1 MVRLSPRSF
10 RVLDD
15 GARPVASPGDH
26 VGLVLR
32 EARLASGRDLGGIAA
47 DLRIRHTYLAAI
59 EDGRFDIL
67 PGPTYAVGFVRSYAE
82 YLGLRPDLL
91 VDRFKSESSGVSTRQ
106 ALDFPTPMPEGRF
119 PGGAMLAV
127 AAVFVSAIFGGWY
140 YLDQHGRLTYPRVPQ
155 LPAAIA
161 SVPPRLAA
169 PFVAVVPPR
178 AEPPAAAVASPPAT
192 AMAVPVET
200 GRVVTEAP
208 PARDPAASI
217 VVPPSPPEAVA
228 AGEEDEPEMAGAQ
241 PADTIPPEAAE
252 AEEDGTAVAAAV
264 PASAEPAFATP
275 AAPISVP
282 QAAPAS
288 VPAPAA
294 PVAVAT
300 PVPAPAARQLPELPV
315 TDPAAT
321 GPAGPGPASPPVPSQ
336 QAAPIQQAALPEP
349 PQAPGPVGDAGRV
362 LGRVNQDAR
371 IVLNATADSWVQV
384 RDGEQNVLFT
394 QMLRAGDSYRVPNR
408 DGLVLLTGNAGG
420 LVVAVDGDPVPMLG
434 PEGAVLRNVRLD
446 AGALKTGTAT
456 R

>member
-10 RVLDD
+10 SVLED
-15 GARPVASPGDH
+15 GARTVESPGDH

-32 EARLASGRDLGGIAA
+32 EARLASGRDLSGIAA
-47 DLRIRHTYLAAI
+47 DLRIRYTYLAAI

-82 YLGLRPDLL
+82 YLGLRHDLL
-91 VDRFKSESSGVSTRQ
+91 VDRFKSEASGVSKRQ
-106 ALDFPTPMPEGRF
+106 ELDFPTPMPEGRF
-119 PGGAMLAV
+119 PGGAMMAV
-127 AAVFVSAIFGGWY
+127 AAVFVAAIFGGWY
-140 YLDQHGRLTYPRVPQ
+140 YLDQNGRLTYPRVPQ
-155 LPAAIA
+155 LPSAIA

-169 PFVAVVPPR
+169 PFVAAVPPR
-178 AEPPAAAVASPPAT
+178 AAPAAAPAVVPAT
-192 AMAVPVET
+192 AVASLPPTAMASPVET
-200 GRVVTEAP
+200 GRVITEAP

-217 VVPPSPPEAVA
+217 VVPLTRPEAA
-228 AGEEDEPEMAGAQ
+228 AAVDEDEPATAGAE

-252 AEEDGTAVAAAV
+252 AEEDDIADVAAAV
-264 PASAEPAFATP
+264 PASAEPAP
-275 AAPISVP
+275 AALVAPAREPAATTASVAAASP
-282 QAAPAS
+282 AIAAP
-288 VPAPAA
+288 
-294 PVAVAT
+294 
-300 PVPAPAARQLPELPV
+300 LPV

-321 GPAGPGPASPPVPSQ
+321 APSALATAPPA
-336 QAAPIQQAALPEP
+336 AAPVQQAALPEP

-394 QMLRAGDSYRVPNR
+394 QMLRAGDRYRVPNR

-420 LVVAVDGDPVPMLG
+420 LVVAVDGAPVPMLG

>member
-10 RVLDD
+10 RVLED

-32 EARLASGRDLGGIAA
+32 EARLASGRDLGQIATA
-47 DLRIRHTYLAAI
+47 LRIRHSYLAAI

-82 YLGLRPDLL
+82 HLGLRPDLL
-91 VDRFKSESSGVSTRQ
+91 VDRFKTEASGVSTRQ

-127 AAVFVSAIFGGWY
+127 GAVFAAAIFGGWY

-169 PFVAVVPPR
+169 PFVAPVPPR
-178 AEPPAAAVASPPAT
+178 AESPAAPVAAAAAAIAPVTAT
-192 AMAVPVET
+192 VAVPVET

-217 VVPPSPPEAVA
+217 IVPPTRPEATA
-228 AGEEDEPEMAGAQ
+228 AGEEDEPVAAGAE
-241 PADTIPPEAAE
+241 PTDTIPPEAAE
-252 AEEDGTAVAAAV
+252 AEEDGTA
-264 PASAEPAFATP
+264 
-275 AAPISVP
+275 
-282 QAAPAS
+282 AAPAGTE
-288 VPAPAA
+288 PAPANPVPPTPAPANVALPAGAPA
-294 PVAVAT
+294 PVA
-300 PVPAPAARQLPELPV
+300 
-315 TDPAAT
+315 AAT
-321 GPAGPGPASPPVPSQ
+321 GPAPASPVARPTPMQPTATVPAVPPPALAPV
-336 QAAPIQQAALPEP
+336 QQAALPEP
-349 PQAPGPVGDAGRV
+349 PQAPSPVGDAGRV

-420 LVVAVDGDPVPMLG
+420 LVIAVDGDPVPMLG

-446 AGALKTGTAT
+446 AAALKTGTAA
-456 R
+456 RN